1 MKIIQQNG
9 GYTKEELAEF
19 KYTIFG
25 NVITQMKVIVTVA
38 LKLNVPLDTPDNTAR
53 AMRIA
58 QVAAGG
64 DSWSLQVADDI
75 KVLWKDTGILRVYDM
90 RDRKYHLN
98 DSAAYFFDAVDRI
111 MLPDYV
117 ATYQDVLRARVR
129 TTGIHE
135 ALFQFDNMRIRMLDV
150 GGQRSERRKW
160 IHCFPERDSQLL
172 TSRGFLCLADVLRVV
187 DWRPDTSSSSS
198 SAIVV
203 TDWRG
208 LTVATLC
215 TKTGRLVY
223 RTPNRLVVNGAGAPP
238 QQLVEIAS
246 SDFARQSAFAAAGV
260 SVVATDG
267 HQLYARTAVDGRPAA
282 RSFRKLTCA
291 DVMRGKALA
300 DKTAALADAARR
312 EQLGAIDAVTFLTA
326 ADGGLAAPSATV
338 QWLDAAFGAR
348 GAAQQAALLAAYGRW
363 LATGGAG
370 ECDSPLFGSADRVAD
385 WALTRLDKAAARSVV
400 AGWQQ
405 ARAGPLFAATSELR
419 DDLVRL
425 LLHAGFT
432 ATFAIGCCDDD
443 STSSRVGWLVQ
454 FAEASAV
461 DASVRVA
468 GDTRHVA
475 RELNRGGE
483 ARGGRT
489 WCFDMSSGA
498 HVDDGF
504 VVVRRVQRVS
514 RQRFAELDAK
524 LQQLAPLGGKE
535 RRVKTALLDREFSV
549 ASRSVRPDADDAVV
563 VSASR
568 PTIQG
573 STSGAR
579 GGCHEVANPVFSFS
593 VGRLL

>member
-1 MKIIQQNG
+1 VLKQVKNVYKIPFSKVELDSIRQTIQFNCVQSMNILIKALVDYEISVDAKTAKLVTQYTQNN
-9 GYTKEELAEF
+9 TEL
-19 KYTIFG
+19 
-25 NVITQMKVIVTVA
+25 
-38 LKLNVPLDTPDNTAR
+38 TPDAAALIAKLWLRKPIQDAWAKRDNFWYLDA
-53 AMRIA
+53 ASYYFEHVERI
-58 QVAAGG
+58 G
-64 DSWSLQVADDI
+64 DPDFQPTDDDI
-75 KVLWKDTGILRVYDM
+75 VM
-90 RDRKYHLN
+90 
-98 DSAAYFFDAVDRI
+98 
-111 MLPDYV
+111 
-117 ATYQDVLRARVR
+117 ARVR
-129 TTGIHE
+129 TTGLSVTEFTQGGI
-135 ALFQFDNMRIRMLDV
+135 DYSIVDV
-150 GGQRSERRKW
+150 GGQRNERKKW

-187 DWRPDTSSSSS
+187 DWRPDTSSASSS
-198 SAIVV
+198 SIVV

-338 QWLDAAFGAR
+338 QWLDAAFGVR

-514 RQRFAELDAK
+514 RQRFAALDAK